1 MPLTISPVPPFSLQ
15 KGRFSRSDVCQKV
28 RLFLNQSCFWCCYH
42 IAASTSASAATFAT
56 ESNLSKANA
65 IQ

>member
-1 MPLTISPVPPFSLQ
+1 LPLGYQDSLGAVLVLE
-15 KGRFSRSDVCQKV
+15 KLWGPTVKDYCSHHSATT
-28 RLFLNQSCFWCCYH
+28 
-42 IAASTSASAATFAT
+42 AATSTATTFAT

>member
-1 MPLTISPVPPFSLQ
+1 MPLTHLTRAAVLLQ
-15 KGRFSRSDVCQKV
+15 KGRSAGCVCQKV
-28 RLFLNQSCFWCCYH
+28 RLLLNQSCFWCCYH
-42 IAASTSASAATFAT
+42 IAASTSTATTFAT